1 MSVKLTKRGRR
12 AVAVA
17 VLLWLALIYYTATH
31 IHYTG
36 AGYCFGTFDKCY
48 TLEGEGKK

>member
-1 MSVKLTKRGRR
+1 VSVKLTKRGRR

-36 AGYCFGTFDKCY
+36 EGYCWGSFTQCY
-48 TLEGEGKK
+48 GQEGGGK

>member
-1 MSVKLTKRGRR
+1 MRLTKRGKRVR
-12 AVAVA
+12 AFSIVLGVALVYM
-17 VLLWLALIYYTATH
+17 LGTH

-48 TLEGEGKK
+48 ALEGEGKK

>member
-1 MSVKLTKRGRR
+1 MMTVRLTKRGKRVR
-12 AVAVA
+12 ALLIVAGVA
-17 VLLWLALIYYTATH
+17 LVYMLATH

-48 TLEGEGKK
+48 ALEGEGK